1 MFERFRRSGR
11 TGEGSVATG
20 ERGSERAAERQA
32 NEQELRA
39 ESPRTDDDPRFG
51 RRETPGE
58 RDRGIVVDEPH
69 STSRGGT
76 VENEDGT
83 ARDRDDMDDRDRMHR
98 DDDIR
103 ARDDRRDDAG
113 DRPLSREAAIED
125 ERMAARRDV
134 ADDRAMRD
142 DGEHRDNRGT
152 GRAAAGGAAAGA
164 GAMAGARAMRD
175 DDRDT
180 EHRRTTAD
188 DRTMRHERDTENR
201 ALRDRDIE
209 RDRVGDGDADP
220 ASRRHA
226 PVLATEELATM
237 RERQRDRFGG
247 FQWGADFFGW
257 LCAMGLASMLTAILV
272 GAGVALGLSTTDA
285 TNAAADANSAQTIGL
300 GGGIALLVVLAI
312 AWFSGGYVAGRM
324 ARFDGAR
331 QGIGVWLWTIL
342 AAIIV
347 AALAAIGGTEYD
359 VFQRLNLPRIAIGGD
374 TLTAG
379 GAITGAVAIIVTLL
393 FAVIGGKVGER
404 FHKRVDRVATDE
416 FVVDR

>member
-20 ERGSERAAERQA
+20 ERESERAAARQA

-51 RRETPGE
+51 RHETPGE

-69 STSRGGT
+69 STSRAGA
-76 VENEDGT
+76 VENADAV
-83 ARDRDDMDDRDRMHR
+83 ARDRDDMDDRERMHHG
-98 DDDIR
+98 DDVR
-103 ARDDRRDDAG
+103 AGDDRPDAAG

-125 ERMAARRDV
+125 ERMAGRRDV
-134 ADDRAMRD
+134 TGDRVRD
-142 DGEHRDNRGT
+142 DGDHRDNRGT

-164 GAMAGARAMRD
+164 AAVAGAHAAR
-175 DDRDT
+175 DRDT
-180 EHRRTTAD
+180 EQRRTTAD
-188 DRTMRHERDTENR
+188 DRTMRQERDRENR
-201 ALRDRDIE
+201 ALRDREIE
-209 RDRVGDGDADP
+209 RDRDMAGDRDVAT
-220 ASRRHA
+220 RRHA

-285 TNAAADANSAQTIGL
+285 ANAAADASSAQTIGL
-300 GGGIALLVVLAI
+300 GGGIALLVVLAV

-342 AAIIV
+342 AAVIV
-347 AALAAIGGTEYD
+347 AGLAAIGGSNYD

>member
-1 MFERFRRSGR
+1 
-11 TGEGSVATG
+11 
-20 ERGSERAAERQA
+20 
-32 NEQELRA
+32 
-39 ESPRTDDDPRFG
+39 
-51 RRETPGE
+51 
-58 RDRGIVVDEPH
+58 
-69 STSRGGT
+69 
-76 VENEDGT
+76 
-83 ARDRDDMDDRDRMHR
+83 MHR

-220 ASRRHA
+220 ATRRHA